1 MHLLHFMKKKLRKE
15 IIEIR
20 NSIPSL
26 ERKKKD
32 LRIIKKL
39 ITMPE
44 FKKAYTVLFYAS
56 FRTEVNTIDMMK
68 ESLKMGKRVVL
79 PKVDKDRHKLN
90 LYEIK
95 DTGELSLGYS
105 GIPEPFLSDERLID
119 INDIDLMIIPGIGFD
134 YSGNR
139 LGYGAGYYDALLFS
153 MHEKIPLIALAY
165 EEQLVQSIPSE
176 HHDIKVD
183 IIVTDKQVIKIQ

>member
-1 MHLLHFMKKKLRKE
+1 MKKKLRKE

-32 LRIIKKL
+32 LRIMKKL
-39 ITMPE
+39 FTIPE
-44 FKKAYTVLFYAS
+44 FKKAQTVLFYAS
-56 FRTEVNTIDMMK
+56 FRTEVNTIGMMK

-90 LYEIK
+90 LYQIK
-95 DTGELSLGYS
+95 DAGELSPGYS
-105 GIPEPFLSDERLID
+105 GIPEPFLPNERLIN
-119 INDIDLMIIPGIGFD
+119 INEVDLVIVPGAGFD
-134 YSGNR
+134 YSGSR
-139 LGYGAGYYDALLFS
+139 LGYGAGYYDALLS
-153 MHEKIPLIALAY
+153 NMQKKIPFIALAY

-176 HHDIKVD
+176 LYDVKVNM
-183 IIVTDKQVIKIQ
+183 IITDKQVIKIT